1 VVEAGDGSTIG
12 ERLAR
17 LAARFA
23 DHAAIIERDERI
35 TYRQFDRHANAIA
48 RALGMHAPASRVC
61 LFFHHKLPAITAMFG
76 AARAGVAY
84 VVLDAG
90 DPEERLRFIAADCE
104 PALLVTES
112 ALVARARSIAPDGC
126 AVVDIADMP
135 SDDAGRDLPAVTP
148 ATPLYYCYTSGSTG
162 RPKGTMQTHANVL
175 FYFDAYARA
184 LEITAS
190 DRLTLLY
197 TLSFNAANTDIFGG
211 LCHGATLSCYDVR
224 SEGTARL
231 ADWLDRERITVLH
244 AIPTVFRELCKWL
257 PPGRVLPYVRLVDVA
272 GEAVL
277 ASDVGLFR
285 AHMPA
290 GCVFV
295 NQLASTEAG
304 LIAQH
309 RYEHDDALAPGE
321 VMPVGRCPQGVRVTI
336 LRHDGGEAGVDEVG
350 EMRVSSAH
358 LSPGYWRRPELDL
371 AAFADDPREPGWR
384 SYRSGD
390 LGRIDQRGLLH
401 FMGRKDGRV
410 KIRGHTIHLME
421 IEVALAAC
429 HGVARAA
436 VTANAS
442 TPGAEPDKL
451 IAYVVAA
458 TAEARSPQVLRRN
471 LATRIPAYML
481 PSTFAFVD
489 ALPLTASGKV
499 DRVAL
504 ADIALSQPSAA
515 RSIEAPRD
523 AIERDVA
530 QIFEALLE
538 TSPVGRDDDFFL
550 LGGDSLM
557 ASDLEMR
564 IQQAFG
570 VRIGSFHREATVCEI
585 AALVQAR
592 REAPPCADT
601 TQPVLIPLWRAGPE
615 VPLFIVH
622 GRHGQAFVS
631 PHFMQLL
638 GDDQPVWAF
647 QIRGLD
653 GFQPPHATIEE
664 MATDYLDAMREVRPH
679 GPYFIASFCAGA
691 FIAGRMART
700 LHERGEVV
708 LPLLLI
714 DPPYRLLTR
723 RFAEMGE
730 HRLAAMLQARQQ
742 AGRSAGRANDPGY
755 VRSAARAALAFED
768 ALGRYRPLSY
778 DGPVYMLSS
787 RQRIAATDSV
797 VLRDTFSGPIERFE
811 VGTTHRD
818 ALDAQNPSFA
828 KALLHCVERN
838 RAAAR
843 AQRSIHRESTGVHL

>member
-1 VVEAGDGSTIG
+1 MLAGDGSTIG

-17 LAARFA
+17 VAARFA
-23 DHAAIIERDERI
+23 DHAAIIERDECI
-35 TYRQFDRHANAIA
+35 NYRQFDRHANAIA
-48 RALGMHAPASRVC
+48 RALGSHGPGGRIC
-61 LFFHHKLPAITAMFG
+61 LFFQHKLPAITAMFG
-76 AARAGVAY
+76 SARAGIAY
-84 VVLDAG
+84 VVLDVG
-90 DPEERLRFIAADCE
+90 DPAERLRFIAADCE
-104 PALLVTES
+104 PALVVTES
-112 ALVARARSIAPDGC
+112 ALVEHARAIAPAGC
-126 AVVDIADMP
+126 PVVDIADLP
-135 SDDAGRDLPAVTP
+135 RDDAGHGLPMVTP
-148 ATPLYYCYTSGSTG
+148 GAPLYYCYTSGSTG

-175 FYFDAYARA
+175 FYFDAYARG

-231 ADWLDRERITVLH
+231 ADWLDRERVTVLH
-244 AIPTVFRELCKWL
+244 AIPTVFRELCKRL

-277 ASDVGLFR
+277 ASDIDLCR

-290 GCVFV
+290 HCVFV

-309 RYEHDDALAPGE
+309 RIGRDDALAPAGA
-321 VMPVGRCPQGVRVTI
+321 MPVGRCPQGVRVTI
-336 LRHDGGEAGVDEVG
+336 LRDDGTEAAVGEVG
-350 EMRVSSAH
+350 EILVSSAH
-358 LSPGYWRRPELDL
+358 VSPGYWRRPELDS
-371 AAFADDPREPGWR
+371 AAFAEDARAPGWR
-384 SYRSGD
+384 TYRSGD
-390 LGRIDQRGLLH
+390 LGSIDGSGLLH
-401 FMGRKDGRV
+401 FVGRMGGRV

-421 IEVALAAC
+421 VEVALAAC
-429 HGVARAA
+429 HGVSGAA

-458 TAEARSPQVLRRN
+458 TAEARSAQVLRRD

-481 PSTFAFVD
+481 PSAFAFVD

-499 DRVAL
+499 DRTAL
-504 ADIALSQPSAA
+504 ADVAVVEPSAA
-515 RSIEAPRD
+515 RAIDVPRD

-530 QIFEALLE
+530 RIFEVLLE

-570 VRIGSFHREATVCEI
+570 VRIGSFHREATVCGI
-585 AALVQAR
+585 AALVLAR
-592 REAPPCADT
+592 RAAPPSANT
-601 TQPVLIPLWRAGPE
+601 TQSVLIPLWRAGRE
-615 VPLFIVH
+615 APLFIVH

-653 GFQPPHATIEE
+653 GIQPPHATIEDMSAE
-664 MATDYLDAMREVRPH
+664 YLDAMRQVRPH

-700 LHERGEVV
+700 LRDSGETV

-730 HRLAAMLQARQQ
+730 HKLAAMLQARQA
-742 AGRSAGRANDPGY
+742 AGRTAGRANDPGY

-768 ALGRYRPLSY
+768 ALGRYQPLPY
-778 DGPVYMLSS
+778 DGPVCMLSS
-787 RQRIAATDSV
+787 RQRIAATDSA
-797 VLRDTFSGPIERFE
+797 VLRGSFSGSIERFE

-843 AQRSIHRESTGVHL
+843 AQRSIHRESTDVHL